1 MPRLT
6 RWFVKAA
13 LIYFVAALLISI
25 LMQAPGVRTTP
36 AHAVIWPT
44 YLHLF
49 IVGWI
54 TQLIFGVALWLFPR
68 YSANRPRGSERL
80 GWWSFGLL
88 NLGLLLRAIGEQ
100 WHLLGGGGGT
110 GAGGVLVGAAVLQA
124 GAGWAFVVN
133 TWPRIRER

>member
-25 LMQAPGVRTTP
+25 LMQAPGVRTDP
-36 AHAVIWPT
+36 VNAVMWPT

-54 TQLIFGVALWLFPR
+54 TQLIFGVAFWLFPR
-68 YSANRPRGSERL
+68 YSADRPRGSERL

-88 NLGLLLRAIGEQ
+88 NLGLLLRTIGEP
-100 WHLLGGGGGT
+100 WHLLGGGT
-110 GAGGVLVGAAVLQA
+110 EAGGFLVGAAVLQA